1 MSLQR
6 PNILRMRGYSFG
18 EQPSSKLVTK
28 LNTNENPYPPSPQ
41 VAEALASIDTSIL
54 NRYPNPVAN
63 AFRETAACLHDLHVD
78 NIIPTNGGD
87 ELLRLIVTTY
97 VDPTE
102 TLATT
107 APAYSLYPVL
117 AATQNCNFVEIPLTT
132 SWNLPENLGSLLN
145 KNKVKAFFL
154 INPHAPTGQLFSSE
168 QIERVASEFDGLLV
182 IDEAYVDFVDPIQ
195 QHNCVPLIDRHENL
209 IILRTMSKG
218 YSLAGLRFGYGLA
231 CADLIAPLAN
241 KTRDSYNTDS
251 IAQILATAALKS
263 KAYSEGTWQKIRQ
276 SRQRLAL
283 GLQNLG
289 ISCSSSEANFLLCTV
304 DHPIQINA
312 QTLYE
317 KLKKENIFVRYFE
330 EPLLQNKIRITVGSD
345 DENKRLL
352 SLMRT
357 LIDP

>member
-41 VAEALASIDTSIL
+41 VAEALASIDPSIL

-132 SWNLPENLGSLLN
+132 SWNLPENLGTLLN

-182 IDEAYVDFVDPIQ
+182 IDEAYVDFGTESSVY
-195 QHNCVPLIDRHENL
+195 LINKYDNL
-209 IILRTMSKG
+209 IVTQSLSKSR
-218 YSLAGLRFGYGLA
+218 SLAGMRIGCAFASKSIVEGLNR
-231 CADLIAPLAN
+231 IKNSFNSYPLD
-241 KTRDSYNTDS
+241 RL
-251 IAQILATAALKS
+251 AQIAGAEAFSDKD
-263 KAYSEGTWQKIRQ
+263 YFRQ
-276 SRQRLAL
+276 TTNKVIEARQFLVEEMS
-283 GLQNLG
+283 NLG
-289 ISCSSSEANFLLCTV
+289 FQILLSGANFIFTKHNNKRAEIIFKELRNNDIL
-304 DHPIQINA
+304 IRFFESQEEINNY
-312 QTLYE
+312 L
-317 KLKKENIFVRYFE
+317 
-330 EPLLQNKIRITVGSD
+330 RITVGSM
-345 DENKRLL
+345 EQMKQLVHV
-352 SLMRT
+352 
-357 LIDP
+357 IKKII